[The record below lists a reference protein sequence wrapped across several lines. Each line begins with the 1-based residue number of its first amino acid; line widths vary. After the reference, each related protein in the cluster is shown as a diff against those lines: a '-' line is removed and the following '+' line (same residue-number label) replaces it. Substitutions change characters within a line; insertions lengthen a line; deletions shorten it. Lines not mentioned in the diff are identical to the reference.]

1 MSNASIL
8 VVDDEADIRET
19 IRDILADEGYAVR
32 VAANVAEARD
42 EVRRARPDLVLLDV
56 WMPGT
61 DGISLLRE
69 WAEAGAPRCPVV
81 ILSGHGTVETAVE
94 ATRLG
99 AVDFVEKPLSLTKLL
114 RTVQRALEQRP
125 EPRRTAMAAQT
136 PVGRSSAM
144 RELRERAQG
153 LARRPE
159 PVLLLGEAA
168 SGRSVMA
175 RHIHA
180 LGGDDRPW
188 VELAAAAVP
197 DANAAAVLLGT
208 VGPTAVGALAQAAG
222 GTLLLRDVQDFG
234 PAAQQLLAG
243 VLAQGAYAALGA
255 SVPRPLDTR
264 LMASATP
271 DGINRLRPDLRL
283 RLSAHELLVPPLRD
297 RADDVAELLRHT
309 VEVLVETE
317 RLPFRRFGLA
327 AQNRLRLYPWPGNV
341 LELEVLVRRL
351 LLAGGGEEIQLPE
364 LEQNLVTAIQRAEP
378 LVKQDLL
385 ALPLR
390 EAREQFERAY
400 LTEQLALCGGRVGA
414 LAKRVGMERTHL
426 YRKLRTLGVD
436 FRHAHDDD

>member
-1 MSNASIL
+1 MSSASIL

-32 VAANVAEARD
+32 VAANGAEARD

-56 WMPGT
+56 WMPDI

-99 AVDFVEKPLSLTKLL
+99 AMDFVEKPLSLTKLL

-125 EPRRTAMAAQT
+125 EPGRAAMATQT

-175 RHIHA
+175 RYIHA
-180 LGGDDRPW
+180 LGGDERPW

-208 VGPTAVGALAQAAG
+208 GSPAAAGALAQAAG

-255 SVPRPLDTR
+255 SVPRTLDTR

-271 DGINRLRPDLRL
+271 DGLTRLRPDLRL
-283 RLSAHELLVPPLRD
+283 RLGAHELLVPPLRD
-297 RADDVAELLRHT
+297 RADDVPELLRHA

-351 LLAGGGEEIQLPE
+351 LLAGGGEEILLPE